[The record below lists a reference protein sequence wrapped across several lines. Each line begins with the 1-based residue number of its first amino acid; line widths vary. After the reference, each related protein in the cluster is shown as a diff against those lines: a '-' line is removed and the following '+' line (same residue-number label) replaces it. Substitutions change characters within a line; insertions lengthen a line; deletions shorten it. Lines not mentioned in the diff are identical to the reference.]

1 MHKVTETDTGTGVFT
16 LVRVSHIHLFGIT
29 FIFFMMGTIFSHA
42 YVRPVWF
49 KCTVM
54 AMPFIGLVADVSSWY
69 FTKLY
74 NPFAW
79 VVMIAGGVIGPVV
92 RVHVVRLH
100 VPDVVRPPAS
110 AAVDRPQVARSGRRG
125 LNLQRGLR

>member
-1 MHKVTETDTGTGVFT
+1 MQKVTEPDTGTDVFT

-54 AMPFIGLVADVSSWY
+54 AMPFVGLGRHILLVLHQALSSVR
-69 FTKLY
+69 LCGDDRGGVMGLS
-74 NPFAW
+74 FAYMW
-79 VVMIAGGVIGPVV
+79 VVCMYQMWFARRRQPSRRERAAICPPSTDAGM
-92 RVHVVRLH
+92 
-100 VPDVVRPPAS
+100 
-110 AAVDRPQVARSGRRG
+110 ARG
-125 LNLQRGLR
+125 